1 MTMILSLNHYIFR
14 AYNEGKSCCSKN
26 TERNEIGMGSH
37 GPGLRS
43 SRGRHCHHSSSFGL
57 SPPLPLGWWHHLWRA
72 PYHRHNYRHLTI
84 EFYLVQIKE
93 ISHNWVFIWCK
104 SNDQNLHLYFTSP
117 YCQTNTVDLWNWSTF
132 NDRDSWQSTQSE
144 EKKTNWQL
152 WNQAATF
159 RINNKC
165 ENLIF
170 KPLSLIYQAAP
181 WSTTLPTLKIQT
193 TLYTKLSTV
202 PWNVLSTQTRLVV
215 LSSGAGTTRTRRATQ
230 KLRTLGE
237 LWRQQVEPRLAQWN
251 VDHQEEQARI
261 SLLKI

>member
-1 MTMILSLNHYIFR
+1 MILSLNHYIFR

-57 SPPLPLGWWHHLWRA
+57 S
-72 PYHRHNYRHLTI
+72 
-84 EFYLVQIKE
+84 
-93 ISHNWVFIWCK
+93 
-104 SNDQNLHLYFTSP
+104 
-117 YCQTNTVDLWNWSTF
+117 
-132 NDRDSWQSTQSE
+132 
-144 EKKTNWQL
+144 NWQL

-170 KPLSLIYQAAP
+170 KPLSLIYQAAS

-202 PWNVLSTQTRLVV
+202 PWNVLSTQTQLVV

>member
-1 MTMILSLNHYIFR
+1 MTKTCIL
-14 AYNEGKSCCSKN
+14 
-26 TERNEIGMGSH
+26 T
-37 GPGLRS
+37 
-43 SRGRHCHHSSSFGL
+43 
-57 SPPLPLGWWHHLWRA
+57 
-72 PYHRHNYRHLTI
+72 
-84 EFYLVQIKE
+84 
-93 ISHNWVFIWCK
+93 
-104 SNDQNLHLYFTSP
+104 LHLRVSKP
-117 YCQTNTVDLWNWSTF
+117 IQWI
-132 NDRDSWQSTQSE
+132 SE
-144 EKKTNWQL
+144 IDQHSMIGTADNQLNQKRKKSNWQL

-170 KPLSLIYQAAP
+170 KPLSLIYQAAS

>member
-1 MTMILSLNHYIFR
+1 MACLGGGVAEANTMDIR
-14 AYNEGKSCCSKN
+14 
-26 TERNEIGMGSH
+26 
-37 GPGLRS
+37 
-43 SRGRHCHHSSSFGL
+43 
-57 SPPLPLGWWHHLWRA
+57 
-72 PYHRHNYRHLTI
+72 
-84 EFYLVQIKE
+84 
-93 ISHNWVFIWCK
+93 
-104 SNDQNLHLYFTSP
+104 
-117 YCQTNTVDLWNWSTF
+117 NWSTF
-132 NDRDSWQSTQSE
+132 NDFECWQWTWS
-144 EKKTNWQL
+144 NWQL

-170 KPLSLIYQAAP
+170 KPLSLIYQAAS